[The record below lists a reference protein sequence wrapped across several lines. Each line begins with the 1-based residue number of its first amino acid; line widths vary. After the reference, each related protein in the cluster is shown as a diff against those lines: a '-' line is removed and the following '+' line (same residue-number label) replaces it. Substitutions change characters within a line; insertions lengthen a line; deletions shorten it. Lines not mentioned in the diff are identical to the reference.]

1 MEISIILTILLIAF
15 SLAGAFLQE
24 GMVCLISGVQ
34 MVAFIISRY
43 DLMNSLCRWAVKLIR
58 KDLYLLNIV
67 TLNTTQKAFQTTL
80 IYTEISTFRG

>member
-15 SLAGAFLQE
+15 SLAGAFLQG

-34 MVAFIISRY
+34 MAASIISRY

-58 KDLYLLNIV
+58 KDLYLLNTV
-67 TLNTTQKAFQTTL
+67 ALNTTQKASQTTL
-80 IYTEISTFRG
+80 IYTEISIFRG